1 MLTKR
6 EQFGLTFSKWVEPTS
21 QKIYNLCRRD
31 EVGIYSYLVFIDKL
45 DLSELNSIIDE
56 ITKAINGDL
65 YDFFPS
71 SDSYENVSLELTF
84 PNVIIEEKL
93 TVSMLDFKQ
102 LLEEWI
108 DFISIE
114 PSQI

>member
-1 MLTKR
+1 MTKR
-6 EQFGLTFSKWVEPTS
+6 EQYGLTFSKWVEPTS
-21 QKIYNLCRRD
+21 QKIYNLCSRD
-31 EVGIYSYLVFIDKL
+31 EVGVYSHLTFIRYI
-45 DLSELNSIIDE
+45 SIGEATSLIDE
-56 ITKAINGDL
+56 ITNALNGEY
-65 YDFFPS
+65 YDDCPS
-71 SDSYENVSLELTF
+71 SDGYADISLELSV
-84 PNVIIEEKL
+84 PNVIIQEEL